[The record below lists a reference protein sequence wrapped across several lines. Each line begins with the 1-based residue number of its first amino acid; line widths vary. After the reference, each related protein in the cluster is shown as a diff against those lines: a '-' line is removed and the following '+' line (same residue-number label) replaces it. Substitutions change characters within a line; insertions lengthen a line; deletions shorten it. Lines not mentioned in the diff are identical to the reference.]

1 MSKHPITPERVR
13 RAVDDCDTVAVE
25 RIVDAV
31 LQGDRPS
38 GHIDD
43 RLAAAVECVRRG
55 RRATFLHRLGL
66 SGTTQRVVREV
77 AAS

>member
-1 MSKHPITPERVR
+1 MTYHPITPGRVA
-13 RAVDDCDTVAVE
+13 RAVEDCDPIAVE

-43 RLAAAVECVRRG
+43 RLAAAVVCVRRG
-55 RRATFLHRLGL
+55 RRARAMHRLGL
-66 SGTTQRVVREV
+66 SGQTQRVVREWC
-77 AAS
+77 AS